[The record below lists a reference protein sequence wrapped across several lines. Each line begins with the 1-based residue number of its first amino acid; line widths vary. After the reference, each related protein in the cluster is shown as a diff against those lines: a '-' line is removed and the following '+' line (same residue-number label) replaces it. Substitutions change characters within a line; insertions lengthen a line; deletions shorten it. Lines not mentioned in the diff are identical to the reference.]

1 MFTLQAGSYYVA
13 QSCQDEQKPVTDNLK
28 RFYENSGNLE
38 TCLLSSPNTKPRILK
53 KQNNVVGNNL
63 KLASFLLPK
72 TENVQ
77 NSVQNI
83 STISNIHNVQNLQK
97 PVPIPALSI
106 PVNNVIVKPA
116 VTAVGDNGTGPR
128 VEIDRKIVRV
138 GTIPYTSRN
147 QCRTLPKMKPK
158 EK

>member
-1 MFTLQAGSYYVA
+1 MFHLQAGSYYVA
-13 QSCQDEQKPVTDNLK
+13 QSNQDEQKPVTDNLK
-28 RFYENSGNLE
+28 RFYENSGILE

-97 PVPIPALSI
+97 PVPIPALSV
-106 PVNNVIVKPA
+106 PVCNVIVKPV
-116 VTAVGDNGTGPR
+116 VTATGENGTGPR

-138 GTIPYTSRN
+138 GSIPYTSRN
-147 QCRTLPKMKPK
+147 QFRTLPKMKPK

>member
-1 MFTLQAGSYYVA
+1 MQAGSYYVA
-13 QSCQDEQKPVTDNLK
+13 QNNQDEQKPVTDNLK

-38 TCLLSSPNTKPRILK
+38 NCLLSSPTKKPRILK

-63 KLASFLLPK
+63 KLASFLIPK

-83 STISNIHNVQNLQK
+83 STISNIQNVQNSQK

-106 PVNNVIVKPA
+106 PVSNVIVKPA
-116 VTAVGDNGTGPR
+116 VTAASENGTGPR

-147 QCRTLPKMKPK
+147 QVRTLPKMKPK